1 MKKLIALFVLLV
13 FVAGFVLISNS
24 ECFAAWGRKD
34 KDEAE
39 EVAAVSA
46 DEQKLIHAF
55 KDADALKE
63 FEQLYVAKRA
73 TFGRMDVLQA
83 YFAMEQNNLS
93 QIDIQMQEKFGF
105 KMDPSKM
112 YDLNRD
118 TMEMRE
124 VGPIAPAV
132 PVPGE

>member
-13 FVAGFVLISNS
+13 FVAGLIFISNN
-24 ECFAAWGRKD
+24 ECLAAWGRKD
-34 KDEAE
+34 KDKENKE
-39 EVAAVSA
+39 EVKA
-46 DEQKLIHAF
+46 DEPELIHTF
-55 KDADALKE
+55 KNAETLGE
-63 FEQLYVAKRA
+63 FEQLYVAKQA
-73 TFGRMDVLQA
+73 TFGRMGVLQV

-118 TMEMRE
+118 NMEIRE
-124 VGPIAPAV
+124 VGPVAPTV
-132 PVPGE
+132 PIPTE

>member
-13 FVAGFVLISNS
+13 FVAGLVLISNS
-24 ECFAAWGRKD
+24 ECLAAWGRKD
-34 KDEAE
+34 KDEVE

-55 KDADALKE
+55 KDADALGE
-63 FEQLYVAKRA
+63 FEQLYVAKQA